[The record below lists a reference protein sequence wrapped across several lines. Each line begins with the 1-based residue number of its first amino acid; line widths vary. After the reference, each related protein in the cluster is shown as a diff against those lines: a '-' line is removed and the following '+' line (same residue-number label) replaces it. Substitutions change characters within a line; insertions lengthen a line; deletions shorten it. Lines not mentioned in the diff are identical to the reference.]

1 LRERLGPSASTVL
14 SGFGRVEGIGTGTA
28 FGGNNLN
35 SCEQLH
41 RRNVE
46 NNFNAEDAEERRVE
60 MRKAF
65 PRLVTA

>member
-1 LRERLGPSASTVL
+1 VL

-46 NNFNAEDAEERRVE
+46 NNFNAEDAEERRDAE
-60 MRKAF
+60 D
-65 PRLVTA
+65 